1 MPLPTICCKSA
12 LSKSNLPGLM
22 YTFNPYV
29 GCQHGC
35 LYCYVADVLKN
46 RNMSLTWGQKVQVKE
61 DILKLLKKNL
71 HRNPRGVVGV
81 STVTD
86 PYQPVEMILEVTRQA
101 LRILHDSK
109 FPVSVQTKSSLVVR
123 DLDIIKGDLFDVGMT
138 ITSLND
144 EFRKQ
149 FERGAS
155 PPDDRIQALEEI
167 SSKCIATWIFYG
179 PIIPGFNDSSA
190 DIEGIA
196 CLAEKT
202 KSKVLYDK
210 LNIKPFMRERIKKE
224 ISTEQINDM
233 KNYSFNETFRKIE
246 NIFKKHGV
254 LCEPAF

>member
-1 MPLPTICCKSA
+1 MALPTTRCKSA
-12 LSKSNLPGLM
+12 LSRSSLPGLA

-35 LYCYVADVLKN
+35 LYCYVADVFKS

-61 DILKLLKKNL
+61 DILRLLRKNL

-86 PYQPVEMILEVTRQA
+86 PYQPIEKTLEVTRQA
-101 LRILHDSK
+101 LRILYDSK

-123 DLDIIKGDLFDVGMT
+123 DLDIIKGNLFEVGMT

-149 FERGAS
+149 FEQGAS
-155 PPDDRIQALEEI
+155 PPDERIQALEEI
-167 SSKCIATWIFYG
+167 SSKYVATWIFYG

-202 KSKVLYDK
+202 KSKVLYEK
-210 LNIKPFMRERIKKE
+210 LNIKPFMSERIQKE
-224 ISTEQINDM
+224 FSTEQISNM
-233 KNYSFNETFRKIE
+233 KNYDFNETFRKIE
-246 NIFKKHGV
+246 HTSKKHGV